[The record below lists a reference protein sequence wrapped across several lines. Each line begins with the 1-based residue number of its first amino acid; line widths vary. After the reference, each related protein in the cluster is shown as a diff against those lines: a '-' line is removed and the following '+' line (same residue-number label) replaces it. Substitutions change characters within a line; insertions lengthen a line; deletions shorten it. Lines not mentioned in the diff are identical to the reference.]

1 MSTHTPTRM
10 CIACRT
16 RKEKPLLLRF
26 VFDGRLI
33 LDAKQKHPGR
43 GAYIC
48 GEKACMQ
55 KIIKKNM
62 LGYALH
68 ATLSTEDKAL
78 LEGCMHE

>member
-10 CIACRT
+10 CIGCRS
-16 RKEKPLLLRF
+16 RMEKQKLIRF
-26 VFDGRLI
+26 VYDGKLI

-48 GEKACMQ
+48 GEKACIARIM
-55 KIIKKNM
+55 KKNT

-68 ATLSTEDKAL
+68 ASLSSEDKAL
-78 LEGCMHE
+78 LEGCAHE